1 MSRPARLN
9 RSAESAHSHD
19 RTREQREGVPRGDRE
34 SDLCEHRELGGL
46 TAHRGQRVLAP
57 RLLRAAVVRS
67 HRLRIGPH
75 WLCSKTLDFARW
87 HMPLVH
93 RRGRDIRAGIAC
105 RGGAWGCRALAA
117 QCSSYIAYLCRRVRP
132 NMVAQQSVD
141 MHTHDQTHSTS
152 PRRGRPV
159 PSLSSPAAGP
169 GSTTSTVIR
178 RAGASS
184 AVEQR

>member
-46 TAHRGQRVLAP
+46 TAHRSQRVLAP
-57 RLLRAAVVRS
+57 RLLRAAMVRS

-75 WLCSKTLDFARW
+75 WLCTMTLDFARW

-117 QCSSYIAYLCRRVRP
+117 QCFSYIAYLCGRVRP

-141 MHTHDQTHSTS
+141 MHTHNQTHSTS

-184 AVEQR
+184 DVEQR